1 LVETTLMKSP
11 KFRPLARPLGA
22 CVARITTSAVLIAA
36 LSLAGCRT
44 MPGALSGLVPGGSEN
59 VAIATDDEPSPANG
73 ATAENGVPGRSPTQV
88 LGVSY
93 AEPAR
98 GEPLPTI
105 PRDHQTACPPPLPYV
120 VHGPWAPPGLKHP
133 YPADEYLHDGGDAAE
148 PVGVSP
154 DWRVQGLNVEDTVA
168 HYETLDGRTLV
179 EPSNCAYV
187 YAPRFN
193 SVRSVTGVVSGES
206 SDNVV
211 NVQKEQNASRFVERS
226 RVGRL
231 TDQQQPVGQVGN
243 LKPSLYAGDVRHD
256 GKSTNLLAGNA
267 QQTFMPFED
276 LSIIHEGVMSGA
288 EKARLAEATD
298 AAVIW
303 SKDIGVQVHIGG
315 QKAVV
320 HTGDRRAQAIFT
332 VKEPTN
338 AKLRICKVA
347 SSPAAQPGD
356 TIDFTIRYDNVG
368 DAIVG
373 NVVILDSLTT
383 RLEYEPESAQ
393 SSRKAQFST
402 TVNAAESLELRW
414 EISEPI
420 RPGEGGIV
428 RFRCRVR

>member
-1 LVETTLMKSP
+1 MKTSINHCRRNTTGRTAIRVIALLALAASP
-11 KFRPLARPLGA
+11 
-22 CVARITTSAVLIAA
+22 AA
-36 LSLAGCRT
+36 TGCRA
-44 MPGALSGLVPGGSEN
+44 MPEALTALVPSETRG
-59 VAIATDDEPSPANG
+59 VATATDDTG
-73 ATAENGVPGRSPTQV
+73 ATADAASARRRSPTQV
-88 LGVSY
+88 LEVSH
-93 AEPAR
+93 AEPVA

-120 VHGPWAPPGLKHP
+120 VHGPWAPPGLKGP
-133 YPADEYLHDGGDAAE
+133 WPAEEYLHDGGDAHE

-154 DWRVQGLNVEDTVA
+154 EWNVQGLNSEDTVV

-187 YAPRFN
+187 YAPRFS
-193 SVRSVTGVVSGES
+193 SVRTVTGLVLAET
-206 SDNVV
+206 SDNPFDMR
-211 NVQKEQNASRFVERS
+211 KLETASRFVERE
-226 RVGRL
+226 RVVRL
-231 TDQQQPVGQVGN
+231 TDQQQPIGHVGN
-243 LKPSLYAGDVRHD
+243 FKPTLYRGDLRE
-256 GKSTNLLAGNA
+256 GAKSTALIATGARQVLL
-267 QQTFMPFED
+267 PFED
-276 LSIIHEGVMSGA
+276 LAIIREGIMQGS

-298 AAVIW
+298 AAIVW
-303 SKDIGVQVHIGG
+303 SKDVGVQVHIGG

-320 HTGDRRAQAIFT
+320 HTGDRRAQALYT
-332 VKEPTN
+332 VKEPNN

-356 TIDFTIRYDNVG
+356 MVDFTIRYDNVG

-383 RLEYEPESAQ
+383 RLEYDPDSAQ

-402 TVNAAESLELRW
+402 TENSADSLELRW
-414 EISEPI
+414 EIDEAI